1 LTGLE
6 IDGANAAYNGIVFN
20 TGGSLTVSNCIV
32 KDFVV
37 NNNNNNGTSGNG
49 ILMQPTSGTL
59 DFTIITGNSTGI
71 QNDTSP
77 NTFYT
82 YGNNQINENNT
93 DGYTS
98 LSTSFTTH

>member
-1 LTGLE
+1 MKVS
-6 IDGANAAYNGIVFN
+6 IDN
-20 TGGSLTVSNCIV
+20 VSA
-32 KDFVV
+32 
-37 NNNNNNGTSGNG
+37 SGNFIG
-49 ILMQPTSGTL
+49 IQDNFNANVLLGRSV
-59 DFTIITGNSTGI
+59 IIGNSTGI